1 METTQIPLDKNIVD
15 KAVVYAR
22 QRGLDLSSMIESY
35 LSRLVLQSKT
45 SEDVIPDVVLSLL
58 GAGEPLEEGDLNG
71 RTAYHKYLEEKYK

>member
-35 LSRLVLQSKT
+35 LS
-45 SEDVIPDVVLSLL
+45 
-58 GAGEPLEEGDLNG
+58 
-71 RTAYHKYLEEKYK
+71 